1 MNLIKILVDYFLFH
15 AFLQLLNPQSHH
27 GDHIV
32 VSHLN
37 CLNHL
42 SKFLLIIRILDLRKQ
57 SKVTERIQIPI
68 SNLRIKTSH
77 KVTTHS
83 KPVTES
89 WVYHPKDKLSTWT
102 NLHFQTQS
110 YIFSPFLYLKHHNG
124 KRGGGGEHHYNKNVF
139 SFFFK
144 RTT

>member
-37 CLNHL
+37 CLDHL
-42 SKFLLIIRILDLRKQ
+42 SKFLLIIRILDLRKR

-83 KPVTES
+83 KPGIEP
-89 WVYHPKDKLSTWT
+89 WVYHPTNKLSTWT
-102 NLHFQTQS
+102 KFPFQTQS
-110 YIFSPFLYLKHHNG
+110 HIFSHFLYLKHHKG
-124 KRGGGGEHHYNKNVF
+124 RGGRV
-139 SFFFK
+139 SL
-144 RTT
+144 